1 VIGQNAIID
10 IRMEGYRPSDVWLV
24 LHDER
29 PQFGTFTHP
38 EQLMQTGSFPEVHVM
53 PDEVVE
59 ALDLRFLRD
68 LVVHIVGADKSRCRK
83 ALRRVVEFEPAK
95 AITAGHDWL
104 AGWEKGRGYI
114 NFLTETQS
122 K

>member
-1 VIGQNAIID
+1 MIGQNAIID
-10 IRMEGYRPSDVWLV
+10 LRIEGYKPSDVWLI
-24 LHDER
+24 LRDT
-29 PQFGTFTHP
+29 PPAFGTYCHP
-38 EQLMQTGSFPEVHVM
+38 EQMMHTGSFPEVHVM

-83 ALRRVVEFEPAK
+83 ALLRVVEFEPSRAF
-95 AITAGHDWL
+95 TAGHDWL

-114 NFLTETQS
+114 NFLTETPAQ
-122 K
+122 